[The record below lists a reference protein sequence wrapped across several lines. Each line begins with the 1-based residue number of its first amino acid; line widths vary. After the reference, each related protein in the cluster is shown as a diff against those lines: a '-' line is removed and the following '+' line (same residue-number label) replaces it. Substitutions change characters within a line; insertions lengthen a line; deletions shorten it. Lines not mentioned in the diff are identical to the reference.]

1 MRLKS
6 LSVRLA
12 LWVGLL
18 GLLQGAGVLWFSYL
32 TMQRELGSQR
42 RLVLRDKVEHA
53 QQLIGDM
60 PNDAAIRGKAYELV
74 DLVTGNAELHLA
86 IARQGSPELT
96 VAFSPEAAESLKR
109 LRDDTWGT
117 DAFLEW
123 RTQNSGALM
132 LSQAGA
138 VQLKSGE
145 AYEIVVTVERS
156 EDQRLLRRLL
166 VTAMIAAPFGLA
178 VVIGSALAIVVFSL
192 RPLRRFQKTATD
204 ITARNLSARIDSRGL
219 PTELQGLGHA
229 FNGMLERLDDG
240 VRRLSEFSE
249 DLAHELRTPL
259 ATLLGR
265 TQVVLLQ
272 PRSVEQL
279 TDLLENNVDELQR
292 LGRLVSD
299 MLFLAQADNAQTA
312 LEPNELDLAEQAR
325 TVAEFLQLLAD
336 ERGIE
341 ILVEGSARVTADG
354 GLVQRA
360 ITNLLSNA
368 VRHGAQGMPVTVNVS
383 YTDNFDVVLRVTNYG
398 EPIPP
403 AHLERLFDRFYR
415 VDSSRAR
422 DLGGTGLGL
431 AIVKAI
437 MGLHG
442 GQVAANSSVD
452 GETRFTL
459 YFPRGDQG
467 R

>member
-32 TMQRELGSQR
+32 TMQQELGSQR
-42 RLVLRDKVEHA
+42 RLVLRDKVDHA

-60 PNDAAIRGKAYELV
+60 PDDAAIRGKAFELV
-74 DLVTGNAELHLA
+74 DLVTGHAELHLA
-86 IARQGSPELT
+86 IARQGSTEPT
-96 VAFSPEAAESLKR
+96 VAFSREASESLKR
-109 LRDDTWGT
+109 LKDDIWGT

-123 RTQNSGALM
+123 RAGESGAPM

-145 AYEIVVTVERS
+145 AYEIVVTVDRS
-156 EDQRLLRRLL
+156 EDQRLLRNLL
-166 VTAMIAAPFGLA
+166 VTALTAAPFGLA
-178 VVIGSALAIVVFSL
+178 VVIGSALAIVIFGL
-192 RPLRRFQKTATD
+192 RPLRRFQKTASD

-229 FNGMLERLDDG
+229 FNAMLERLDDG

-265 TQVVLLQ
+265 TQVVLSQ
-272 PRSVEQL
+272 PRTVEQL

-292 LGRLVSD
+292 LSRLVSD

-312 LEPNELDLAEQAR
+312 VARRDLDLADQAR

-336 ERGIE
+336 ERGIK
-341 ILVEGSARVTADG
+341 ISVAGSARVTADG

-368 VRHGAQGMPVTVNVS
+368 VRHGAQGTPVTVTVS
-383 YTDNFDVVLRVTNYG
+383 SDALNATLEVANQG
-398 EPIPP
+398 GPIAPG
-403 AHLERLFDRFYR
+403 HLERIFDRFYR

-442 GQVAANSSVD
+442 GRVAATSSGS

-459 YFPRGDQG
+459 YFPRGDQEH
-467 R
+467 

>member
-1 MRLKS
+1 MRIKS

-18 GLLQGAGVLWFSYL
+18 GLMQGAGVLWFSYL
-32 TMQRELGSQR
+32 TMQQELGSQR
-42 RLVLRDKVEHA
+42 RLVLRDKIDHA
-53 QQLIGDM
+53 QQLVGIM
-60 PNDAAIRGKAYELV
+60 PNDEAIRAKAYELV
-74 DLVTGNAELHLA
+74 DLVTGHAELHLA

-109 LRDDTWGT
+109 LREDTWGT

-123 RTQNSGALM
+123 RSQNSDAPM
-132 LSQAGA
+132 LSQAAA

-145 AYEIVVTVERS
+145 TYEIVVTVERS
-156 EDQRLLRRLL
+156 EDQRLLRNLL
-166 VTAMIAAPFGLA
+166 FTAMAAAPLGLA
-178 VVIGSALAIVVFSL
+178 LVVGSSLAIVVFSL
-192 RPLRRFQKTATD
+192 RPLRRFQLTATD
-204 ITARNLSARIDSRGL
+204 ITASNLSARIDSKGL
-219 PTELQGLGHA
+219 PTELQGLGQA

-279 TDLLENNVDELQR
+279 TDLLEDNVDELQR

-312 LEPNELDLAEQAR
+312 LERDELNLVEQAR

-341 ILVEGSARVTADG
+341 ILVEGGARVFADG

-368 VRHGAQGMPVTVNVS
+368 VRHGAQGIPVTLNVFHS
-383 YTDNFDVVLRVTNYG
+383 DDFEVALRVTNFG
-398 EPIPP
+398 EPIPRE
-403 AHLERLFDRFYR
+403 HLERLFDRFYR

-437 MGLHG
+437 MSLHG
-442 GQVAANSSVD
+442 GRVTAKSSVN
-452 GETRFTL
+452 GETCFTL
-459 YFPRGDQG
+459 YFPRGHKK